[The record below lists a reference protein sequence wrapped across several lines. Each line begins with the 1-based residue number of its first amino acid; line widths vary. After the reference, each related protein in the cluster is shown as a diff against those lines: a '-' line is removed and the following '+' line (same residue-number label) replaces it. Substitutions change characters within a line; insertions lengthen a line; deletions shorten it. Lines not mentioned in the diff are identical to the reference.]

1 MSETY
6 LLHAEKLAVG
16 YGGRILLKDIDIRLK
31 AGHILTLIGP
41 NGAGKSTILKTLSRQ
56 LHKIGGCIELEG
68 QAMEDFSPQEWARTL
83 SLLLTQRPHTERMSN
98 AEIVESGRYPYTGA
112 LGLLGDKDLQ
122 AVDSALKLLHIESL
136 ADVDFMHGS
145 DGQKQRVLL
154 ARALCQEPRV
164 LVLDEPT
171 SYLDIRYKLDLLKI
185 LRQLA
190 AERELAIVMTLHE
203 LDLAR
208 KVSDEVLCIKD
219 HQIRA
224 YGPTGEIFED
234 GFIEDLYDLP
244 GSYNSRFGNPEL
256 PPSEGPCKIFV
267 IAGNGRGIPVFRH
280 LQQRGL
286 PFATGILHANDS
298 DAELARQI
306 ANDLVEEKPFSPI
319 GDESFARAAGLL
331 DEMEMVICALEEER
345 GDYGPGNERNRELL
359 ELARRRCRVVKA
371 DLSDL

>member
-1 MSETY
+1 MV

-56 LHKIGGCIELEG
+56 LHKIGGCIELDG
-68 QAMEDFSPQEWARTL
+68 RALEDFSPQEWARTL

-98 AEIVESGRYPYTGA
+98 AEVVESGRYPYTGA
-112 LGLLGDKDLQ
+112 LGLLGEKDLQ

-190 AERELAIVMTLHE
+190 AERQLAIVMTLHE

-219 HQIRA
+219 RQIRA

-306 ANDLVEEKPFSPI
+306 ANALIEEKPFCPI
-319 GDESFARAAGLL
+319 GDESFAHAVKLL
-331 DEMEMVICALEEER
+331 DGMTTVICALEEER
-345 GDYGPGNERNRELL
+345 GDYGPGNARNRELL